1 MGDEI
6 RRSISINDGRGEI
19 GGDGNGNL
27 EGHFPSEWGEGGN
40 NKGNQRL
47 EGRSPS
53 VFEGGG
59 YEG

>member
-6 RRSISINDGRGEI
+6 RRSISSNDGRGEI
-19 GGDGNGNL
+19 GGDGNGN
-27 EGHFPSEWGEGGN
+27 HFPSEWGEGGN

-53 VFEGGG
+53 VFEGG